1 MNTVTF
7 RRKVCVVG
15 AGLTGSLL
23 TIILAKRGF
32 EVDMYEK
39 RPDIRKKLVSGNRT
53 IAMSLSVR
61 GIRGLERAG
70 LSENIVKNTLP
81 KHSRVVHK
89 KMALCLSNNT
99 VKMEIQ

>member
-39 RPDIRKKLVSGNRT
+39 RPDIRKKIG
-53 IAMSLSVR
+53 
-61 GIRGLERAG
+61 EW
-70 LSENIVKNTLP
+70 E
-81 KHSRVVHK
+81 
-89 KMALCLSNNT
+89 
-99 VKMEIQ
+99 